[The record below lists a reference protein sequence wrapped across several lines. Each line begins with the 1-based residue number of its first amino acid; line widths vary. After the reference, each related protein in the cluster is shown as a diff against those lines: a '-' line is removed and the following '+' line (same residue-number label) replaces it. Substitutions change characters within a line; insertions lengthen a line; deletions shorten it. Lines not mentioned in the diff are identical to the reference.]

1 MKPTLVVVTAI
12 LASAAASP
20 TRADVLADF
29 SSGATVTV
37 GSATV
42 DLGTGPRTS
51 SGTSA
56 VRKVPGS
63 LDVTLSA
70 ADLGLAL
77 PITVHLRGA
86 LLRDGHIEYTIDDR
100 YDPGVDLGAGERL
113 QQLTGRLI
121 MMATPVPGLATHT
134 DGNAWLRLVG
144 PGSLDATGTW
154 GTLRVAVDRL
164 ELFGGVAQ
172 PPLAGFRDPSRTTI
186 CSGRE
191 RTTRILEVTLTDAA
205 RASGAAVELGSADH
219 DAVHLPKH
227 IIVRPGQRVARVTAH
242 VGAGFVGTVAVTA
255 AAGGIARPIELVVQP
270 ASACARR

>member
-51 SGTSA
+51 SGTRA
-56 VRKVPGS
+56 VRKLPDS

-121 MMATPVPGLATHT
+121 MMATPVPGLATHA

-154 GTLRVAVDRL
+154 GQPNPAGANGLPRAVRRR
-164 ELFGGVAQ
+164 G
-172 PPLAGFRDPSRTTI
+172 P
-186 CSGRE
+186 
-191 RTTRILEVTLTDAA
+191 
-205 RASGAAVELGSADH
+205 
-219 DAVHLPKH
+219 
-227 IIVRPGQRVARVTAH
+227 
-242 VGAGFVGTVAVTA
+242 A
-255 AAGGIARPIELVVQP
+255 AAGGLPRSQPHDDLLGARAHHPDP
-270 ASACARR
+270 RGHAD